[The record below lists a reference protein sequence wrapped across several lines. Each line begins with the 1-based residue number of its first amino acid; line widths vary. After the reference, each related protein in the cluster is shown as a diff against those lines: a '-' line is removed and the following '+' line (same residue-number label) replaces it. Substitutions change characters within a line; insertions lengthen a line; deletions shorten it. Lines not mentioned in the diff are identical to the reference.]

1 MLQQRVDQHGQQRA
15 VWHHPHQ
22 VRGHRGARICQ
33 VTNIFNILLQ
43 VTAAATLSVSPR
55 HASLFQNVPG
65 DRADRRGARP
75 HPAARGALLLRPQGQ
90 RGQADELPAEP
101 ELAAASLSPAGLH
114 TQFSVFKVE
123 FLTKSSRETNCE
135 SNGRQKPN
143 RYIHNVSF

>member
-55 HASLFQNVPG
+55 HDIDGQDNLAQNSRNIITLTSLNV
-65 DRADRRGARP
+65 
-75 HPAARGALLLRPQGQ
+75 
-90 RGQADELPAEP
+90 EL
-101 ELAAASLSPAGLH
+101 
-114 TQFSVFKVE
+114 
-123 FLTKSSRETNCE
+123 
-135 SNGRQKPN
+135 
-143 RYIHNVSF
+143 I